1 MLFFLE
7 QQPQPSAP
15 QGHQPFL
22 QQPILQNNL
31 QPMPPG
37 SVAIIQQHGPPQ
49 TLQASPPQQLHLA
62 SVDQPPPMGAQ
73 GTVTWGAM
81 PSMTFSTVP
90 SPNPVPI
97 QPQGPQ
103 HIQQPNVN
111 VVFSSPHANH
121 VGYCLIPHPF
131 V

>member
-1 MLFFLE
+1 
-7 QQPQPSAP
+7 
-15 QGHQPFL
+15 
-22 QQPILQNNL
+22 
-31 QPMPPG
+31 MPPG

-73 GTVTWGAM
+73 GTVQWGAM

-90 SPNPVPI
+90 SPTPVPI

-121 VGYCLIPHPF
+121 VGYFLSHIHLFRTVYYVVF
-131 V
+131 VMLTHVISTLFLM